1 MTDAEVRQELL
12 DGIGD
17 AIDELATGLA
27 ALGAAYELLDE
38 RSADRLEEELFGP
51 VQKAYGRAKRTYG
64 DFAARYGLAA
74 RAFEQPASSS
84 GSRDVRRFLDRAVE
98 AVDESEEILID
109 LQDSGRPV
117 EYGDAEL
124 RAGLAGV
131 RDLVGNVRA
140 SARLFTRTLG
150 R

>member
-1 MTDAEVRQELL
+1 MTDAEVREELL
-12 DGIGD
+12 DDIGE
-17 AIDELATGLA
+17 AIDELGVALA
-27 ALGAAYELLDE
+27 ALGSAYELLDE

-51 VQKAYGRAKRTYG
+51 VQKGYGRAKRTY
-64 DFAARYGLAA
+64 AAYAERHGLTP
-74 RAFEQPASSS
+74 RTFEQPSSSS
-84 GSRDVRRFLDRAVE
+84 GSRDVRRFLDRAIE
-98 AVDESEEILID
+98 AVDATEHILVE

-124 RAGLAGV
+124 RAGLAEV
-131 RDLVGNVRA
+131 RALVGNMRA